1 MLRNTS
7 CEHAFATIQRLG
19 SRLREIELDE
29 FTVGVPLIYSACQTA
44 QGAQSGARN
53 VIAQTLFRLNK
64 FSFHFQSYTDRL
76 TVCCLEI
83 PCCVCRR
90 IPQSW
95 LLGRTLIVNPIR
107 DLERPRGFQEVE
119 APRFQDN
126 GHMKVV
132 RLSALYPPGNIPGTH
147 FC

>member
-1 MLRNTS
+1 MLRSTN
-7 CEHAFATIQRLG
+7 CEHACATIQRLG

-29 FTVGVPLIYSACQTA
+29 FTGRVPLIYSACQTA
-44 QGAQSGARN
+44 QSAQSGARN

-64 FSFHFQSYTDRL
+64 FSFHFQSYTDRF

-90 IPQSW
+90 TPKTW
-95 LLGRTLIVNPIR
+95 LPDRSLIANPITGL
-107 DLERPRGFQEVE
+107 DRPRGFQEVE
-119 APRFQDN
+119 ASRFQDD

-132 RLSALYPPGNIPGTH
+132 RLSALRTGRL
-147 FC
+147 